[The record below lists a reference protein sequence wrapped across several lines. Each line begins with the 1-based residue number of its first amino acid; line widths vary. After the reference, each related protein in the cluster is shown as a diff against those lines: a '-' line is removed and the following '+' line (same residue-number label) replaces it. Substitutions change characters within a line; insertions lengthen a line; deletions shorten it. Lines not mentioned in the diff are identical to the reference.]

1 MEKIYKTYIKQISGK
16 TFYFVKRFSV
26 FPEYE
31 NCPEILDSMGMHTD
45 FYKACKLAKIYDE
58 TTVEK
63 LMNELHII
71 PDTTRVIHT
80 QKAKSMTLSFLKNTH
95 HAISK
100 LKWAPIN

>member
-1 MEKIYKTYIKQISGK
+1 MEKIYKTYTKQINGR

-31 NCPEILDSMGMHTD
+31 NCPEILDCMGMHAD
-45 FYKACKLAKIYDE
+45 FYKACSLAKIYDKAIIK
-58 TTVEK
+58 K

-71 PDTTRVIHT
+71 PDSTRIIHMK
-80 QKAKSMTLSFLKNTH
+80 KAKAITLSFLKNTH